1 MRLIATL
8 VAIVAGVASASHGSV
23 EFAAPFADGCV
34 LQRGVS
40 VPVWGRVE
48 AGEKVNVSFGGQRVE
63 TTADAEGRWLVRLAP
78 MEACSEG
85 RVLAANDRQVK
96 DVLVGEVWLCA
107 GQSNAEMP
115 LCGGSP
121 RYRDRTGAL
130 VAAMTCKPLVRFAS
144 MSSEPWSDK
153 PRTVLSKPVSWK
165 QFTPENL
172 GMPGGGF
179 SAMGAY
185 FALELH
191 SALNVPVGII
201 GAYKGST
208 PIEAWIPPEAFVRRA
223 ELKDYPAYP
232 PVSAEEWNASMTNKF
247 VRYGGYQQ
255 PCAMWNARV
264 APLVPYAIKGV
275 IWYQGCS
282 NQWNPE
288 CYLELQHA
296 LYDSWAAAFEN
307 QNLAFRFVQVDAW
320 EWKGGSTVPIQLA
333 QAKFA
338 KEEKNA
344 AMAVI
349 SDIGNRWDAHPNEK
363 GLVAKRLAA
372 LALARDYGFADIRAD
387 SPTLREWH
395 AEGNEA
401 VLTFGNARS
410 LYLYNPDNSLKSTF
424 EIADAD
430 GRWVHAEIVNVEKRD
445 MRRGSFPSNEIRL
458 VATGVASPAGVRY
471 LHCPPF
477 TGNIFN
483 EMNLP
488 LGVFSTQL
496 SDGKDAVL
504 E

>member
-8 VAIVAGVASASHGSV
+8 VAIVAGVAFASHGSV

-34 LQRGVS
+34 LQRGVP
-40 VPVWGRVE
+40 VPVWGR
-48 AGEKVNVSFGGQRVE
+48 ADPGEKVEVTFGGQSIG
-63 TTADAEGRWLVRLAP
+63 TTAGADGRWMVHLAP

-85 RVLAANDRQVK
+85 RVLSANDRQVK

-165 QFTPENL
+165 PFTPENL

-179 SAMGAY
+179 SAMGVY

-223 ELKDYPAYP
+223 ELNDYPAYP
-232 PVSAEEWNASMTNKF
+232 PVSAENWNSSMTNRF
-247 VRYGGYQQ
+247 VRYGGFQQ

-288 CYLELQHA
+288 RYLELQHA

-307 QNLAFRFVQVDAW
+307 PELPFRFVQVAAW
-320 EWKGGSTVPIQLA
+320 KWNKTLPIQLA
-333 QAKFA
+333 QAQFA

-344 AMAVI
+344 AMVVI
-349 SDIGNRWDAHPNEK
+349 SDIGNLSDAHPNEK
-363 GLVAKRLAA
+363 GLVGRRLAA
-372 LALARDYGFADIRAD
+372 LALARDYGYTGIRAD

-395 AEGNEA
+395 IEGSEV
-401 VLTFGNARS
+401 VLVFDNARS
-410 LYLYNPDNSLKSTF
+410 LYLYNADGSLDSTF
-424 EIADAD
+424 EIAGAD
-430 GRWVHAEIVNVEKRD
+430 GRWTRAEIVNAERKGPS
-445 MRRGSFPSNEIRL
+445 RGSFPSNEIRL
-458 VATGVASPAGVRY
+458 TAPGVASPAGVRY

-488 LGVFSTQL
+488 LGVFSTES

>member
-1 MRLIATL
+1 MRLIAAFI
-8 VAIVAGVASASHGSV
+8 AIVAGVASASHGSV

-34 LQRGVS
+34 LQRGV
-40 VPVWGRVE
+40 PVAIWGRAE
-48 AGEKVNVSFGGQRVE
+48 SGEKVEVTFCDQRVG
-63 TTADAEGRWLVRLAP
+63 TTAGADGRWMVHLAP
-78 MEACSEG
+78 MEACSKG
-85 RVLAANDRQVK
+85 RVLSANDRQVK

-144 MSSEPWSDK
+144 MSGEPWSAK

-165 QFTPENL
+165 PFTPVNL
-172 GMPGGGF
+172 GGF

-185 FALELH
+185 FAIELH
-191 SALNVPVGII
+191 SALNVPVGVI

-208 PIEAWIPPEAFVRRA
+208 PIEAWIPPAAYVERA
-223 ELKDYPAYP
+223 ELKDYSAYP
-232 PVSAEEWNASMTNKF
+232 PVTAENWNSSMANRF

-264 APLVPYAIKGV
+264 APLVPYAVKGV

-282 NQWNPE
+282 NQWNPDR
-288 CYLELQHA
+288 YLELQHA

-307 QNLAFRFVQVDAW
+307 PNLSFRFVQVDAW
-320 EWKGGSTVPIQLA
+320 EGKTLPIQLA
-333 QAKFA
+333 QAQFA

-372 LALARDYGFADIRAD
+372 LALARDYGFTGIRAD
-387 SPTLREWH
+387 SPTLREWR
-395 AEGNEA
+395 AEGNEV
-401 VLTFGNARS
+401 VLTFDNARS
-410 LYLYNPDNSLKSTF
+410 LYLYNADGSLDSTF
-424 EIADAD
+424 EIAGAD
-430 GRWVHAEIVNVEKRD
+430 RRWTRAEIVNAKRKGPL
-445 MRRGSFPSNEIRL
+445 RGTFPSNEIRL

-488 LGVFSTQL
+488 FGVFSRQP
-496 SDGKDAVL
+496 SDRKDAVL

>member
-1 MRLIATL
+1 MRLIATFI
-8 VAIVAGVASASHGSV
+8 AIVAGVAPATHGGV
-23 EFAAPFADGCV
+23 ELAAPFADGCV
-34 LQRGVS
+34 LQRGVP
-40 VPVWGRVE
+40 VPVWGRAE
-48 AGEKVNVSFGGQRVE
+48 PGEKVAVTFGGQCVG
-63 TTADAEGRWLVRLAP
+63 TTAGAGGRWMVRLAP

-85 RVLAANDRQVK
+85 RVLSANDRQVK

-130 VAAMTCKPLVRFAS
+130 VAAMTRKPLIRLAS

-153 PRTVLSKPVSWK
+153 PRSLPTRPVKWRP
-165 QFTPENL
+165 FTPENSI
-172 GMPGGGF
+172 GGF

-185 FALELH
+185 FALEIH
-191 SALNVPVGII
+191 SALNVPVGVI

-208 PIEAWIPPEAFVRRA
+208 PIEAWIPPTAFQNRQ
-223 ELKDYPAYP
+223 ELKAYPAYP
-232 PVSAEEWNASMTNKF
+232 PVSADSWNRSMTNAF

-255 PCAMWNARV
+255 PCVMWNACV
-264 APLVPYAIKGV
+264 APFVPYSLKGV

-282 NQWNPE
+282 NQWNAE
-288 CYLELQHA
+288 CYRELQHA
-296 LYDSWAAAFEN
+296 LYDSWAEAFEN
-307 QNLAFRFVQVDAW
+307 PNLALRFVQVDAW

-333 QAKFA
+333 QAQFA

-344 AMAVI
+344 AMVVI

-363 GLVAKRLAA
+363 SLVAKRLAA
-372 LALARDYGFADIRAD
+372 LALARDYGFTGIRAD
-387 SPTLREWH
+387 SPTLREWR
-395 AEGNEA
+395 AEGNEI
-401 VLTFGNARS
+401 VLTFDNARS
-410 LYLYNPDNSLKSTF
+410 LYLYNADGSLDSTF
-424 EIADAD
+424 EIAGAD
-430 GRWVHAEIVNVEKRD
+430 GRWTRAEIVNAERKGPL
-445 MRRGSFPSNEIRL
+445 RGSFPSNEIRL

-488 LGVFSTQL
+488 LGVFRI
-496 SDGKDAVL
+496 DR
-504 E
+504 

>member
-1 MRLIATL
+1 MERQIRHFAFA
-8 VAIVAGVASASHGSV
+8 AIVALLFSVAANGV
-23 EFAAPFADGCV
+23 ELAAPFADGCV

-40 VPVWGRVE
+40 VAVWGRAEV
-48 AGEKVNVSFGGQRVE
+48 GEKVNVSFGGQCVE
-63 TTADAEGRWLVRLAP
+63 ATANADGRWMVRLAP

-85 RVLAANDRQVK
+85 RILSANDREVK

-144 MSSEPWSDK
+144 MSSEPWSAK

-165 QFTPENL
+165 PFTPENL
-172 GMPGGGF
+172 GMPGGGV

-208 PIEAWIPPEAFVRRA
+208 PIEAWIPPEAFEQRA
-223 ELKDYPAYP
+223 GLKDYPAYP
-232 PVSAEEWNASMTNKF
+232 PVSAENWNSSMTNRF
-247 VRYGGYQQ
+247 VRYGGFQQ

-264 APLVPYAIKGV
+264 APLVLYALKGV

-282 NQWNPE
+282 NQWNPDR
-288 CYLELQHA
+288 YLELQHV
-296 LYDSWAAAFEN
+296 LYDSWAEAFGRR
-307 QNLAFRFVQVDAW
+307 NLAFRFVQVDAW
-320 EWKGGSTVPIQLA
+320 EGKTLPIQLA
-333 QAKFA
+333 QAQFA
-338 KEEKNA
+338 KAEKNA

-401 VLTFGNARS
+401 VLTFDNARS
-410 LYLYNPDNSLKSTF
+410 LYLYNPDSSLASTF

-430 GRWVHAEIVNVEKRD
+430 GRWVHAEIVNIEKKGL
-445 MRRGSFPSNEIRL
+445 RRGSFPSNEIRL
-458 VATGVASPAGVRY
+458 AAPGVAAPSAVRY
-471 LHCPPF
+471 LHCAPF

-483 EMNLP
+483 EINLP
-488 LGVFSTQL
+488 LGVFRA
-496 SDGKDAVL
+496 DK
-504 E
+504 